1 MSSNVAVSRTVDDLI
16 IEESLTDELGIDPR
30 AAESLVDASTFF
42 DVSLD
47 MLCIRDLQ
55 GRVVKVSRSWETT
68 LGWSP
73 EELEGQMLLTLL
85 HPDDRPCTQVTV
97 EQVEDLASGGYVSGF
112 VNRYRHKD
120 GSYRQL
126 EWQARRY
133 GDKIYAVARDVTG
146 REAARRELEA
156 AKAAAEAASQ
166 AKTDFLANMSH
177 EIRTPLNGVI
187 GLIGALQADDLTP
200 RQREL
205 VDLIAQSGESLER
218 LVSDILDVSK
228 VEAGQLEIVPVDM
241 DLMDELEPAIA
252 TARAK
257 AEARELTFTIN
268 VGPKARG
275 RFLADA
281 GRIRQILTNLLS
293 NAVKFTHEGEVTLS
307 LNIEDDAPEPEVSQL
322 TLTVADTGVGFD
334 AEAGRG
340 LFERFTQAD
349 STITRRFGGT
359 GLGLSICR
367 ALTEMMGG
375 EISATSTPGQ
385 GSTFTVTLPL
395 CRTRSLDAYDAGKV
409 AHQARA
415 ELAPLRPS
423 RAGADAP
430 VRVLL
435 AEDHPVNQRVVEA
448 MLTGQPYVLTIVENG
463 AEAVEAVAGGAF
475 DVVLMDMQMPV
486 MDGLAATRAIRA
498 AEAACT
504 AEAGQPA
511 RRLPILMLS
520 ANAMPQ
526 HLEQAKDAGADQHV
540 SKPVTPTTLLGALEA
555 AVGVRAVA

>member
-1 MSSNVAVSRTVDDLI
+1 MSSLAALSSVPDD
-16 IEESLTDELGIDPR
+16 
-30 AAESLVDASTFF
+30 LVDASTFF

-73 EELEGQMLLTLL
+73 EELEGRYLLELL
-85 HPDDRPCTQVTV
+85 HPDDEPCTRVTV
-97 EQVEDLASGGYVSGF
+97 NQAEDLASGGFVSGF
-112 VNRYRHKD
+112 INRYRHKN

-146 REAARRELEA
+146 REAARKELEA
-156 AKAAAEAASQ
+156 AKLAAEAASQ
-166 AKTDFLANMSH
+166 AKSDFLANMSH

-205 VDLIAQSGESLER
+205 VDLIARSGESLER

-241 DLMDELEPAIA
+241 DLLDELEPAIA
-252 TARAK
+252 TARAR
-257 AEARELTFTIN
+257 AEARDVAFVVDI
-268 VGPKARG
+268 GPRARG

-281 GRIRQILTNLLS
+281 GRIRQVLTNLLS
-293 NAVKFTHEGEVTLS
+293 NAVKFTEAGEVALS
-307 LNIEDDAPEPEVSQL
+307 VDIEDDTPEPDVSQL
-322 TLTVADTGVGFD
+322 TLTVRDTGVGFD
-334 AEAGRG
+334 ATAGQG

-367 ALTEMMGG
+367 SLTEMMGG
-375 EISATSTPGQ
+375 DIRATSVPGQ

-395 CRTRSLDAYDAGKV
+395 CRTRSLEAYDAGKV
-409 AHQARA
+409 ADQARA
-415 ELAPLRPS
+415 EMIPLRPL
-423 RAGADAP
+423 RTRADAP

-448 MLTGQPYVLTIVENG
+448 MLAGQPYELTIVENG
-463 AEAVEAVAGGAF
+463 ALAVEAVAEGTF

-498 AEAACT
+498 T
-504 AEAGQPA
+504 DAG
-511 RRLPILMLS
+511 RRLPIIMLS
-520 ANAMPQ
+520 ANAMPR

-540 SKPVTPTTLLGALEA
+540 SKPVTPATLLGALEA
-555 AVGVRAVA
+555 AMRLGVAA

>member
-1 MSSNVAVSRTVDDLI
+1 MSSLAALSSFPDD
-16 IEESLTDELGIDPR
+16 
-30 AAESLVDASTFF
+30 LVDASTFF

-47 MLCIRDLQ
+47 MLCIRDLE

-73 EELEGQMLLTLL
+73 EELEGKPLLRLL
-85 HPDDRPCTQVTV
+85 HPDDGPCTQVTV
-97 EQVEDLASGGYVSGF
+97 DQVEDLSSGGFVSGF

-133 GDKIYAVARDVTG
+133 GNKIYAVARDVTG

-156 AKAAAEAASQ
+156 AKQAAEAASQ

-187 GLIGALQADDLTP
+187 GLIGALQADELTP
-200 RQREL
+200 RQRDL

-241 DLMDELEPAIA
+241 DLLDELEPALA

-257 AEARELTFTIN
+257 AEARDLTFTVN
-268 VGPKARG
+268 VGPSARG

-281 GRIRQILTNLLS
+281 GRIRQVLTNLLS
-293 NAVKFTHEGEVTLS
+293 NSVKFTQEGEVAVLID
-307 LNIEDDAPEPEVSQL
+307 IEDDMPVPEVSQL
-322 TLTVADTGVGFD
+322 TLVVTDTGVGFD
-334 AEAGRG
+334 AEAGHG

-375 EISATSTPGQ
+375 EIRATSVPGQ

-395 CRTRSLDAYDAGKV
+395 CRTRSLEVYDACKV
-409 AHQARA
+409 ADQAKARL
-415 ELAPLRPS
+415 EPLRPV
-423 RAGADAP
+423 RAGNNAP

-448 MLTGQPYVLTIVENG
+448 MLAGQPYVLTIVENG
-463 AEAVEAVAGGAF
+463 AEAVEAVAGDAF

-498 AEAACT
+498 AEAAR
-504 AEAGQPA
+504 AAAAGQVP

-526 HLEQAKDAGADQHV
+526 HLEQARDAGADRHV

-555 AVGVRAVA
+555 AVRAHLPA

>member
-1 MSSNVAVSRTVDDLI
+1 MSSLAALSSLPDD
-16 IEESLTDELGIDPR
+16 
-30 AAESLVDASTFF
+30 LVDASTFF

-47 MLCIRDLQ
+47 MLCIRDLE

-68 LGWSP
+68 LGHAP
-73 EELEGQMLLTLL
+73 EELEGRYLLDLL
-85 HPDDRPCTQVTV
+85 HPDDKPCTQVTV
-97 EQVEDLASGGYVSGF
+97 HQVEDLASGGFVSGF
-112 VNRYRHKD
+112 INRYRHKD

-126 EWQARRY
+126 EWQARRH
-133 GDKIYAVARDVTG
+133 GDKIFAVARDVTG
-146 REAARRELEA
+146 REAARKELEA
-156 AKAAAEAASQ
+156 AKIAAEVASQ

-187 GLIGALQADDLTP
+187 GLIGALQADTLTP
-200 RQREL
+200 RQRDL

-257 AEARELTFTIN
+257 AEARDLTFT
-268 VGPKARG
+268 VRAGPTARG

-281 GRIRQILTNLLS
+281 GRIRQVLNNLLS
-293 NAVKFTHEGEVTLS
+293 NAVKFTHEGEVVLS
-307 LNIEDDAPEPEVSQL
+307 LDIDEDTPEPEVSQL
-322 TLTVADTGVGFD
+322 TLTVTDTGVGFD
-334 AEAGRG
+334 AAAGQG

-367 ALTEMMGG
+367 ALAEMMGG
-375 EISATSTPGQ
+375 DIQASSVPGR
-385 GSTFTVTLPL
+385 GSIFTVTLPL
-395 CRTRSLDAYDAGKV
+395 CRTRSLEAYDAGRV

-415 ELAPLRPS
+415 RLEPLRPA
-423 RAGADAP
+423 RPGADTP

-448 MLTGQPYVLTIVENG
+448 MLMGQPYELTVVENG
-463 AEAVEAVAGGAF
+463 ALAVEAVAGGAF

-498 AEAACT
+498 AEVART
-504 AEAGQPA
+504 VEAGQPA

-526 HLEQAKDAGADQHV
+526 HLEQAKDAGADQHL

-555 AVGVRAVA
+555 AVGARAAV

>member
-1 MSSNVAVSRTVDDLI
+1 MSSLATLSSLPDD
-16 IEESLTDELGIDPR
+16 
-30 AAESLVDASTFF
+30 LVDASTFF

-47 MLCIRDLQ
+47 MLCIRDME

-73 EELEGQMLLTLL
+73 EELEGQLLLTLL
-85 HPDDRPCTQVTV
+85 HPEDRPCTQVTV
-97 EQVEDLASGGYVSGF
+97 DQVEDLASGGFVSGF

-133 GDKIYAVARDVTG
+133 GNKIYAVARDVTG
-146 REAARRELEA
+146 REAAHKELEA
-156 AKAAAEAASQ
+156 AKVAAEAASQ

-241 DLMDELEPAIA
+241 DLLDELEPAIA

-257 AEARELTFTIN
+257 AEARDLTFTVT
-268 VGPKARG
+268 VGPSARG

-281 GRIRQILTNLLS
+281 GRIRQVLTNLLS
-293 NAVKFTHEGEVTLS
+293 NAVKFTREGEVAVS
-307 LNIEDDAPEPEVSQL
+307 LDIEDDTPEPEVSQL
-322 TLTVADTGVGFD
+322 TLVVTDTGVGFD
-334 AEAGRG
+334 AEAAQG

-375 EISATSTPGQ
+375 DIRAISTPGQ

-395 CRTRSLDAYDAGKV
+395 CRTRSLEAYDAGKL
-409 AHQARA
+409 AYQARA
-415 ELAPLRPS
+415 ELAPLRPA
-423 RAGADAP
+423 RANPDALI
-430 VRVLL
+430 RVLL

-448 MLTGQPYVLTIVENG
+448 MLVGQPYDLTIVENG
-463 AEAVEAVAGGAF
+463 ALAVEAVANGAF

-498 AEAACT
+498 AEAAR
-504 AEAGQPA
+504 AAAAGQAP

-555 AVGVRAVA
+555 AVTARAVG

>member
-1 MSSNVAVSRTVDDLI
+1 MSSLAAFPPLPDD
-16 IEESLTDELGIDPR
+16 
-30 AAESLVDASTFF
+30 LVDASTFF

-73 EELEGQMLLTLL
+73 EELEGRYLLELL
-85 HPDDRPCTQVTV
+85 HPDDEPCTRATV
-97 EQVEDLASGGYVSGF
+97 NQVEDLSSGGFVSGF
-112 VNRYRHKD
+112 VNRYRHRD

-126 EWQARRY
+126 EWQARRH
-133 GDKIYAVARDVTG
+133 GDKIYAVARDVTD

-156 AKAAAEAASQ
+156 AKVAAEAASQ

-257 AEARELTFTIN
+257 AEARDLTFAVN
-268 VGPKARG
+268 VGPTARG

-281 GRIRQILTNLLS
+281 GRIRQVLTNLLS
-293 NAVKFTHEGEVTLS
+293 NAIKFTHEGEVS
-307 LNIEDDAPEPEVSQL
+307 LDMTIDDDAPEPGVSTL
-322 TLTVADTGVGFD
+322 TLTVTDTGVGFD
-334 AEAGRG
+334 SEAAKS
-340 LFERFTQAD
+340 LFDRFTQAD
-349 STITRRFGGT
+349 NTITRRFGGT

-367 ALTEMMGG
+367 ALSEMMGG
-375 EISATSTPGQ
+375 DINARSIPGE
-385 GSTFTVTLPL
+385 GSVFTVSLPL
-395 CRTRSLDAYDAGKV
+395 SRTRSLEAYDAGRLAEK
-409 AHQARA
+409 ARA
-415 ELAPLRPS
+415 NLAPLRPTRVS
-423 RAGADAP
+423 DDAT

-448 MLTGQPYVLTIVENG
+448 MLTGQPYELTIVENG
-463 AEAVEAVAGGAF
+463 AEAVEAVAGGSF

-498 AEAACT
+498 TE
-504 AEAGQPA
+504 GG
-511 RRLPILMLS
+511 RRLPIIMLS

-540 SKPVTPTTLLGALEA
+540 SKPVTPTTLLAALETA
-555 AVGVRAVA
+555 ANSMVAV

>member
-1 MSSNVAVSRTVDDLI
+1 MSLLEAPSSVSHD
-16 IEESLTDELGIDPR
+16 
-30 AAESLVDASTFF
+30 LVDASTFF

-47 MLCIRDLQ
+47 MLCIRDLE
-55 GRVVKVSRSWETT
+55 GRVVKASRSWETT
-68 LGWSP
+68 LGYAP
-73 EELEGQMLLTLL
+73 EDLEGQYLLRLL
-85 HPDDRPCTQVTV
+85 HPDDMPLTLNTVT
-97 EQVEDLASGGYVSGF
+97 QVEDLGSGGRVSGF
-112 VNRYRHKD
+112 INRYRHRD
-120 GSYRQL
+120 GSYRLL
-126 EWQARRY
+126 EWQARRH
-133 GDKIYAVARDVTG
+133 GDRIYAVARDVTG
-146 REAARRELEA
+146 RETARRELEA
-156 AKAAAEAASQ
+156 AKVAAEGASQ

-187 GLIGALQADDLTP
+187 GLIGALQKDDLTA

-205 VDLIAQSGESLER
+205 VELIAQSGDSLER

-241 DLMDELEPAIA
+241 DILEELDGAIA

-257 AEARELTFTIN
+257 AEAKDLIFRFLP
-268 VGPKARG
+268 GPSARG

-281 GRIRQILTNLLS
+281 GRIRQVLTNLLS
-293 NAVKFTHEGEVTLS
+293 NAIKFTHEGEVALRMTV
-307 LNIEDDAPEPEVSQL
+307 DDDTPEPGVSLL
-322 TLTVADTGVGFD
+322 TLTVSDSGVGFD
-334 AEAGRG
+334 AAAGGG
-340 LFERFTQAD
+340 LFDRFTQAD

-359 GLGLSICR
+359 GLGLAICR

-375 EISATSTPGQ
+375 EITAHSVPGE

-395 CRTRSLDAYDAGKV
+395 SRTRSLDAYDTGRA

-415 ELAPLRPS
+415 RMTPLQPA
-423 RAGADAP
+423 RASGDAP

-435 AEDHPVNQRVVEA
+435 AEDHHVNQRVVEA
-448 MLTGQPYVLTIVENG
+448 MLAGQPYELTIVENG
-463 AEAVEAVAGGAF
+463 ALAVEAVATDTY

-498 AEAACT
+498 AEAART
-504 AEAGQPA
+504 AGAGLAP

-526 HLEQAKDAGADQHV
+526 HLEQAREAGADQHV

-555 AVGVRAVA
+555 AMRAHLPV

>member
-1 MSSNVAVSRTVDDLI
+1 MSSSAALAPVPDD
-16 IEESLTDELGIDPR
+16 
-30 AAESLVDASTFF
+30 LVDAGTFF

-47 MLCIRDLQ
+47 MLCIRDLK
-55 GRVVKVSRSWETT
+55 GRVVKASRSWETT

-73 EELEGQMLLTLL
+73 EELEGRYLLELL
-85 HPDDRPCTQVTV
+85 HPDDEPCTRATVT
-97 EQVEDLASGGYVSGF
+97 QVEDLESGGFVSGF
-112 VNRYRHKD
+112 VNRYRHRD

-146 REAARRELEA
+146 REAARKELED
-156 AKAAAEAASQ
+156 AKLAAEAASQ

-187 GLIGALQADDLTP
+187 GLVSALQADDLTP
-200 RQREL
+200 RQQEL
-205 VDLIAQSGESLER
+205 VRLIAQSGESLER

-228 VEAGQLEIVPVDM
+228 VEAGQLEIVAVDM
-241 DLMDELEPAIA
+241 DIMDELEGAIA
-252 TARAK
+252 TAQAR
-257 AEARELTFTIN
+257 AEAKDIGFVFRP
-268 VGPKARG
+268 GPTARG
-275 RFLADA
+275 RFLGDA

-293 NAVKFTHEGEVTLS
+293 NAVKFTATGEVS
-307 LNIEDDAPEPEVSQL
+307 L
-322 TLTVADTGVGFD
+322 TLTVDDDVPEPGVSTLTMTVTDTGVGFD
-334 AEAGRG
+334 SGAART
-340 LFERFTQAD
+340 LFDRFTQAD
-349 STITRRFGGT
+349 NTITRRFGGT

-375 EISATSTPGQ
+375 EIRAESTPGE
-385 GSTFTVTLPL
+385 GSTFTVSLPL
-395 CRTRSLDAYDAGKV
+395 SRTRSLEAYDAGRV
-409 AHQARA
+409 AEQARSGL
-415 ELAPLRPS
+415 EPLRPVS
-423 RAGADAP
+423 ARADLP

-448 MLTGQPYVLTIVENG
+448 MLAGQNYVLTIVENG
-463 AEAVEAVAGGAF
+463 AEAVRAVAGGAF

-498 AEAACT
+498 AEAART
-504 AEAGQPA
+504 TEAGQPA

-526 HLEQAKDAGADQHV
+526 HLEQALEAGADRHV

-555 AVGVRAVA
+555 AVSASAVA